1 MTRIRLALAAT
12 AALALTS
19 GITLLPALT
28 SATPAGAAAS
38 CTGTSEVLGASVT
51 NPPIID
57 HVRVPTVGNG
67 TQNWACDL
75 GPGNDSVAV
84 QRLQI
89 ALNECNLHAGLAVDG
104 IYGSLTGAAVRAVQN
119 HDGVPADGVF
129 GPVTAFAMQWP
140 VVGSNGGT
148 CGKILFD
155 TP

>member
-1 MTRIRLALAAT
+1 VLATASGTALA
-12 AALALTS
+12 
-19 GITLLPALT
+19 PALMSAT
-28 SATPAGAAAS
+28 SASAAAS
-38 CTGTSEVLGASVT
+38 CTGTSQVLGASVT

-57 HVRVPTVGNG
+57 HVRVPTIGNG

-148 CGKILFD
+148 CGKILFN
-155 TP
+155 TPEPAAPSR

>member
-1 MTRIRLALAAT
+1 MRIIRSLIAPV
-12 AALALTS
+12 AALAVAS
-19 GITLLPALT
+19 GVALLPALA
-28 SATPAGAAAS
+28 SAPPAGAAVS

-51 NPPIID
+51 KAPIID

-67 TQNWACDL
+67 TANWACDL

>member
-1 MTRIRLALAAT
+1 MRIIRSLIAPV
-12 AALALTS
+12 AALAVAS
-19 GITLLPALT
+19 GVALLPALA
-28 SATPAGAAAS
+28 SAPPAGAAVS

-67 TQNWACDL
+67 TANWACDL

>member
-1 MTRIRLALAAT
+1 VPGPGRPRH
-12 AALALTS
+12 
-19 GITLLPALT
+19 P
-28 SATPAGAAAS
+28 
-38 CTGTSEVLGASVT
+38 GASVT

-67 TQNWACDL
+67 TANWTCDL

-104 IYGSLTGAAVRAVQN
+104 IYGSLTGAAVRAVQS

>member
-1 MTRIRLALAAT
+1 
-12 AALALTS
+12 
-19 GITLLPALT
+19 
-28 SATPAGAAAS
+28 
-38 CTGTSEVLGASVT
+38 VT
-51 NPPIID
+51 THVIG

-67 TQNWACDL
+67 SGNWVCDL

-89 ALNECNLHAGLAVDG
+89 ALNQCNLHAGLAVDG

-140 VVGSNGGT
+140 VAGSNGSS
-148 CGKILFD
+148 CGKILFNEN
-155 TP
+155 